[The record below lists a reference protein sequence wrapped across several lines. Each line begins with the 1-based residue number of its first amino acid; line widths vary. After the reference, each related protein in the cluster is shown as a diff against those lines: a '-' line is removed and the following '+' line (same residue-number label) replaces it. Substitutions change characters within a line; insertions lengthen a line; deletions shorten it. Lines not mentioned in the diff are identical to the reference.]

1 MFPLQNTMYFFIAVV
16 VLESCPAQ
24 LSDSRD
30 EIPRDAAQR
39 NSLSVYRLV
48 TEILSEIHYEDM
60 AG

>member
-1 MFPLQNTMYFFIAVV
+1 MYFFIAVV